1 MILISTVTSFFFM
14 ENMNT
19 IDSLLFFV
27 NMTGNTLEISLT

>member
-1 MILISTVTSFFFM
+1 MILISTVTSFFSM
-14 ENMNT
+14 EIMNT